1 MRKQRCWRWMFTAR
15 AAYRRRRCSTSAW
28 TALPRSGGVPTPKSR
43 MICRDEKSRVRI
55 GHGFFFGQF
64 EGRIQAVSGQFGCP
78 DFLYH
83 WDRKRRCAMDQ
94 QFAIAG
100 YTGSS
105 CLMCAIDGADIWQV
119 DYFGNRQQ
127 IIGKTAAAYTELEG
141 TTQQYYDKLVE
152 LGIITPP
159 KTQEELMGEM
169 QSAMSDMAEI
179 IKGLSAQVKELK
191 ENGSQADH
199 SGRVED
205 VPQRRPAKRGAEGGA
220 GDQRDG

>member
-1 MRKQRCWRWMFTAR
+1 
-15 AAYRRRRCSTSAW
+15 
-28 TALPRSGGVPTPKSR
+28 
-43 MICRDEKSRVRI
+43 
-55 GHGFFFGQF
+55 
-64 EGRIQAVSGQFGCP
+64 
-78 DFLYH
+78 
-83 WDRKRRCAMDQ
+83 MDQ

-119 DYFGNRQQ
+119 DYLGNRQQ
-127 IIGKTAAAYTELEG
+127 LIGKTTAAYMELEG

-152 LGIITPP
+152 LGVITPP

-191 ENGSQADH
+191 ENGSQADR

>member
-1 MRKQRCWRWMFTAR
+1 
-15 AAYRRRRCSTSAW
+15 
-28 TALPRSGGVPTPKSR
+28 
-43 MICRDEKSRVRI
+43 
-55 GHGFFFGQF
+55 
-64 EGRIQAVSGQFGCP
+64 
-78 DFLYH
+78 
-83 WDRKRRCAMDQ
+83 MDQ

-127 IIGKTAAAYTELEG
+127 LIGKTSAAYTELEG

-152 LGIITPP
+152 LGVITPP

-169 QSAMSDMAEI
+169 QSAMSDMAAV
-179 IKGLSAQVKELK
+179 IKNLTDQVKELK
-191 ENGSQADH
+191 ENGPQATL
-199 SGRVED
+199 SGSGENVS
-205 VPQRRPAKRGAEGGA
+205 QRRPARRGGESGA

>member
-1 MRKQRCWRWMFTAR
+1 
-15 AAYRRRRCSTSAW
+15 
-28 TALPRSGGVPTPKSR
+28 
-43 MICRDEKSRVRI
+43 
-55 GHGFFFGQF
+55 
-64 EGRIQAVSGQFGCP
+64 
-78 DFLYH
+78 
-83 WDRKRRCAMDQ
+83 MD

-100 YTGSS
+100 YSGGN
-105 CLMCAIDGADIWQV
+105 CMMCVIDNGDIFQV

-127 IIGKTAAAYTELEG
+127 LIGKTSSAYAELEA
-141 TTQQYYDKLVE
+141 TTQEYYDKLVE
-152 LGIITPP
+152 LGVITPP

-191 ENGSQADH
+191 ENGSQADR

>member
-1 MRKQRCWRWMFTAR
+1 
-15 AAYRRRRCSTSAW
+15 
-28 TALPRSGGVPTPKSR
+28 
-43 MICRDEKSRVRI
+43 
-55 GHGFFFGQF
+55 
-64 EGRIQAVSGQFGCP
+64 
-78 DFLYH
+78 
-83 WDRKRRCAMDQ
+83 MD

-100 YTGSS
+100 YSGGN
-105 CLMCAIDGADIWQV
+105 CMMCVIDNGDIFQV

-127 IIGKTAAAYTELEG
+127 LIGKTTSAYAELEA
-141 TTQQYYDKLVE
+141 TTQEYYDKLVE
-152 LGIITPP
+152 LGVITPP

>member
-1 MRKQRCWRWMFTAR
+1 MN
-15 AAYRRRRCSTSAW
+15 
-28 TALPRSGGVPTPKSR
+28 
-43 MICRDEKSRVRI
+43 
-55 GHGFFFGQF
+55 
-64 EGRIQAVSGQFGCP
+64 
-78 DFLYH
+78 
-83 WDRKRRCAMDQ
+83 Q

-159 KTQEELMGEM
+159 KTQEELMSEM

-191 ENGSQADH
+191 ENGSQTDH
-199 SGRVED
+199 SSRVED
-205 VPQRRPAKRGAEGGA
+205 VPQRRPAKRSAEGGA